1 MSVLVTK
8 GLEKRFG
15 SIKALN
21 NVNLE
26 LDAGEPIALIGP
38 NGAGKTTLFSVLCGY
53 LRPSAGDVS
62 VLGEK
67 PGSAALVGRL
77 SAMPQDAW
85 MNPQFNVGRQLVHYA
100 RLQGL
105 SKKAAK
111 YDMARVLDRVQLPHA
126 AKMKPEALSHG
137 MRKRVALAQALLGT
151 PELVL
156 LDEPTAGIDPP
167 NVKIIRDLVVELSD
181 SITFIVSSHNLD
193 ELERLC
199 KSVVY
204 LEHGELIQIGS
215 LAAHSDEHDSY
226 LTVRLAANSDD
237 VAFESLA
244 TRVLGVQSVA
254 RLAQGDFLL
263 HCDSEA
269 VVDEALLVAMR
280 EAGINYRQL
289 VRGRSLEDRLYGGSV
304 D

>member
-1 MSVLVTK
+1 MSVLTTN
-8 GLEKRFG
+8 GLEKRYG
-15 SIKALN
+15 SVKALN
-21 NVNLE
+21 NLTLE

-53 LRPSAGDVS
+53 LRPSAGTVS

-77 SAMPQDAW
+77 NAMPQDAL
-85 MNPQFNVGRQLVHYA
+85 MDPQFSVGRQLVHYA

-105 SKKAAK
+105 SKKEAK
-111 YDMARVLDRVQLPHA
+111 HNMASVLDKVQLPDA

-137 MRKRVALAQALLGT
+137 MRKRVALAQALLGK

-167 NVKIIRDLVVELSD
+167 NVKIIRDLVSELSD

-204 LEHGELIQIGS
+204 LEHGELKQAGS
-215 LAAHSDEHDSY
+215 VAAHTDEHNNYLTIRLAAH
-226 LTVRLAANSDD
+226 ADD
-237 VAFESLA
+237 VAFERLA
-244 TRVLGVQSVA
+244 ASVHGVESVV
-254 RLAQGDFLL
+254 RLAQGDFRL
-263 HCDSEA
+263 HCNSDA

-280 EAGINYRQL
+280 EAEIKYRQL
-289 VRGRSLEDRLYGGSV
+289 VRGRSLEDRLYGDAAG
-304 D
+304 